1 MSQTQ
6 QIIYLSTIKTIVTD
20 QVFLLMLLKI
30 WAPVLAV
37 VLVLVRI
44 SDKYDNLTSF

>member
-1 MSQTQ
+1 
-6 QIIYLSTIKTIVTD
+6 
-20 QVFLLMLLKI
+20 MLLKI

-44 SDKYDNLTSF
+44 SDKYDNFTSFWA